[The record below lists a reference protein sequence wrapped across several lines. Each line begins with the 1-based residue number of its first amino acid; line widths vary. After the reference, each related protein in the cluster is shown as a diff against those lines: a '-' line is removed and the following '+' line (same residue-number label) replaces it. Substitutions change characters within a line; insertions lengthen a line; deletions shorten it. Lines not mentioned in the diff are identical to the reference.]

1 LEIEIRRQTIVQ
13 ECEDFN
19 TIDAFRFFDREGRGE
34 INFETLQGILL
45 SEIFKFA
52 GRRAMLLTD

>member
-1 LEIEIRRQTIVQ
+1 MQ